1 MCNSKHNTANEFHNI
16 FVEYGLEGSVSI
28 RCDVYSYGIMLM
40 EVFTRTKPSDEKFSG
55 DLILR
60 SWINDSMPN
69 AITRIIDSNLLGLEE
84 HNTKNLKCLS
94 SVMEI
99 ALNCSTESAS
109 ERVNMKEV
117 VVALKNIRFQLLA

>member
-1 MCNSKHNTANEFHNI
+1 M
-16 FVEYGLEGSVSI
+16 SI

-60 SWINDSMPN
+60 SWINGSMPN

-84 HNTKNLKCLS
+84 HNTKKLKCLS
-94 SVMEI
+94 SVMEL
-99 ALNCSTESAS
+99 ALNCSMESAS

-117 VVALKNIRFQLLA
+117 VVVLKNIRSQLLA